1 MVANLDAALDTI
13 DGGGAEGTY
22 HLHHLRVY
30 IFSDDITLCR
40 DVVQHLMQRLGLD
53 LLPLQICVGVVK
65 IKEDR
70 ALVKFL
76 DEELGTLRDRRFCA
90 RRGLVFDHYAQ

>member
-1 MVANLDAALDTI
+1 
-13 DGGGAEGTY
+13 
-22 HLHHLRVY
+22 
-30 IFSDDITLCR
+30 
-40 DVVQHLMQRLGLD
+40 MQRLGLD

>member
-1 MVANLDAALDTI
+1 MMDE
-13 DGGGAEGTY
+13 GGTEGTY

-30 IFSDDITLCR
+30 VFSDDITLCR

-53 LLPLQICVGVVK
+53 LLSLQLGVGVVK
-65 IKEDR
+65 IEEDR

-76 DEELGTLRDRRFCA
+76 DEELGTLRERRLCGK
-90 RRGLVFDHYAQ
+90 RGSAVDH

>member
-1 MVANLDAALDTI
+1 M
-13 DGGGAEGTY
+13 DGGGAKGTY

-40 DVVQHLMQRLGLD
+40 DVVQHLVQRLGLD
-53 LLPLQICVGVVK
+53 LLPLQLGVGVVK

-76 DEELGTLRDRRFCA
+76 DKELGTLRERRLCTKGSSA
-90 RRGLVFDHYAQ
+90 FDHYAQQRKHATNP